1 MSESTEKRVVRKER
15 IGIVSSDAQ
24 DKTIVVRVD
33 RKVPHPIYKKVIN
46 RSKKFHAHDP
56 ENSARIGDKV
66 RIIETRPLSKPKR
79 WKLVEVLARAEVD

>member
-66 RIIETRPLSKPKR
+66 RIIETRPLSKLKR